1 MRRRSKFI
9 FGSLSFNS
17 IKAVEKHAQLVRSRY
32 SRGATIDQPE
42 DHGFV
47 SALFSC
53 NVEAEQ
59 KRGAGIKRF
68 YWAKSPNHPTDCFWV
83 ERLVGPPTEFGVSA
97 CIRRIGALNRAAL
110 RMAVQPDIE
119 AFRKLRVP
127 FEAEQFVSDFSGI
140 TYPIESLEIDHSPPF
155 EAIILEF
162 YSKRQIDIECLL
174 LTLPVDGSSLPVW
187 RPEACIDEFQSFHR
201 RFSLRLV
208 SAQENQS
215 EIKRLANQT
224 RRAGGCG
231 TPS

>member
-1 MRRRSKFI
+1 MPRRTKFI
-9 FGSLSFNS
+9 FGSLSFTS
-17 IKAVEKHAQLVRSRY
+17 IKAVEKHAQLLRSRY

-68 YWAKSPNHPTDCFWV
+68 YWAKSPHHSTDCFWV
-83 ERLVGPPTEFGVSA
+83 ERLVGPPTEFGVPA

-110 RMAVQPDIE
+110 RMAVRPDID

-127 FEAEQFVSDFSGI
+127 SGAVQFVSDFSGI
-140 TYPIESLEIDHSPPF
+140 THPIEALEIDHDPPF
-155 EAIILEF
+155 DSIILEF
-162 YSKRQIDIECLL
+162 YSQRQIDIECLL

-208 SAQENQS
+208 STQENHS
-215 EIKRLANQT
+215 EIKRLANQA
-224 RRAGGCG
+224 RRAGAGD
-231 TPS
+231 TPA